1 MHNVPVTSKASGNI
15 NPNYGIAIMVWLY
28 GKDSVNISFVTTDEI
43 LLDLC
48 LTVIKC
54 DVAAAE

>member
-1 MHNVPVTSKASGNI
+1 
-15 NPNYGIAIMVWLY
+15 MVWLY